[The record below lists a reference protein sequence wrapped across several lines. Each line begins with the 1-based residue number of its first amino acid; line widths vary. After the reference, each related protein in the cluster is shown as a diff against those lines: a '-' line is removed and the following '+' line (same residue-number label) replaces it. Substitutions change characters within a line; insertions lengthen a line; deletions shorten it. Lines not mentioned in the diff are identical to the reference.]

1 MAGADDT
8 RRAHDER
15 ATDWIDDALSAA
27 DRDAFEREMEADPA
41 LAREVKELE
50 GVVRGLRRMPV
61 EAAPSD
67 FLRAVQSRIRRRSR
81 GRYYGARE
89 LTRYRFPYE
98 AVINAI
104 LLGLLMAVYII
115 SMPTPDD
122 VPVPVAPALAERLA
136 APSAAVEAL
145 APFGRVNVEPA
156 TAAGDVTLRVVV
168 PATRVDA
175 VKSAVIGLP
184 RIVDVTVL
192 PAANDQVSVRVTVRA
207 SGP

>member
-8 RRAHDER
+8 RWAHDAR
-15 ATDWIDDALSAA
+15 ATDWIDDAMSVA
-27 DRDAFEREMEADPA
+27 DRESFEREMAADPT

-50 GVVRGLRRMPV
+50 VVVRGLRRMPV
-61 EAAPSD
+61 EEAPAD

-115 SMPTPDD
+115 SMPTPDGT
-122 VPVPVAPALAERLA
+122 PVPVAPALAERLA

-145 APFGRVNVEPA
+145 APFGRVSVEPA

-168 PATRVDA
+168 PGAQVDA
-175 VKSAVIGLP
+175 VKAAVIGLP

-192 PAANDQVSVRVTVRA
+192 PAASDQVSVRVTVRA